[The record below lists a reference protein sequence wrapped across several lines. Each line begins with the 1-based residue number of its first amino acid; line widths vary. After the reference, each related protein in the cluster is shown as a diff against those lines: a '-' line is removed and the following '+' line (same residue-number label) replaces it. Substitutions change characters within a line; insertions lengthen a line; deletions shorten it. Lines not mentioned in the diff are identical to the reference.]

1 MNIYFCKSNKINFL
15 KKYLL
20 YRQIED
26 KQYLKK
32 ILKYPLMKRIDFFYY
47 VYNKSVD
54 KAQIIFDEIFKT
66 EVSINNSPVPSRF
79 YKLAFSLKLNIPEI
93 SSAIIENEFKD
104 KNLTDFF
111 YFLEV
116 YKNQQFQIVDKL
128 PNKQS
133 LYQCIHN
140 HYHCFNE
147 TLFTLNYSN
156 TIFET
161 TTEPEHPD
169 SLYENNIYS
178 VIYKYYQNRKTDE
191 IHIEYENILKRHT
204 PEDTFIGMVYI
215 NLLKHTYISLGG
227 NQFLPA
233 KRREKCGEIILN
245 CQKIIN
251 SVFNSQ
257 VITHEYLEHNFF
269 NSLTKQFFAHQFF
282 LPYKTSHDG
291 VIINVYNTTNQHTL
305 HDYFLLFRTLKKE
318 AIFIDFNSSID
329 NEENIHHFLI
339 KFFLIQYKVNHSKDN
354 KIFQHK
360 SNHEAKTEILSI
372 INDIQYSEK
381 MYSFLKEHIIFIPS
395 DFLELHS
402 AIENLTIRIGTHT
415 ENKDLPPKRKRL

>member
-47 VYNKSVD
+47 VYKKSVD
-54 KAQIIFDEIFKT
+54 KAQAVFDEIFKN
-66 EVSINNSPVPSRF
+66 EISINNSPVPSRF
-79 YKLAFSLKLNIPEI
+79 YKLAFSLKLNTPQI
-93 SSAIIENEFKD
+93 SNKIIVDEFKD
-104 KNLTDFF
+104 KNLTDCF

-116 YKNQQFQIVDKL
+116 YKNHQFRIIDKL

-133 LYQCIHN
+133 LYQCIQN

-156 TIFET
+156 KIFET
-161 TTEPEHPD
+161 ATEPEHPD

-178 VIYKYYQNRKTDE
+178 VIYKYYQTRKTDE
-191 IHIEYENILKRHT
+191 TNTEYENILKRHT
-204 PEDTFIGMVYI
+204 PEDTFTGMVYI
-215 NLLKHTYISLGG
+215 NLLKHTYNSLGG
-227 NQFLPA
+227 NHFLPV
-233 KRREKCGEIILN
+233 KRREKCGDIILN

-251 SVFNSQ
+251 SVFNSE
-257 VITHEYLEHNFF
+257 VITHEYLEHTFL
-269 NSLTKQFFAHQFF
+269 NSLTKQFFAHKFF

-291 VIINVYNTTNQHTL
+291 VIINVYNTINQYTL
-305 HDYFLLFRTLKKE
+305 HDYLSLFKTLKKE
-318 AIFIDFNSSID
+318 VSFIDFNSSID
-329 NEENIHHFLI
+329 NEENVHHFLI
-339 KFFLIQYKVNHSKDN
+339 KFFLIQYKVNHTKDN
-354 KIFQHK
+354 KLFQYK
-360 SNHEAKTEILSI
+360 SNNDAKTEILSI

-381 MYSFLKEHIIFIPS
+381 MYSFLKEHLMFIPS

-402 AIENLTIRIGTHT
+402 AIENLTIKIGTHA
-415 ENKDLPPKRKRL
+415 ENNDLPRKRKRL